1 MTPRDESPWLS
12 EFPIWAQLNALQAAT
27 RCPCDV
33 QSLAMARFAVSV
45 NRKELSTESP
55 PDRPLLDVL
64 REDFGLTGT
73 KYGCGEGQCRACT
86 VLIDEQPKAAC
97 LTPVS
102 SVAGKSVTTIEG
114 LASGDQL
121 TQVQQAF
128 IDMDAAQCG
137 YCTAGMIVEATALLK
152 RNPKATKSEI
162 VAAMN
167 PHLCRCCGY
176 RNILASVELAARGSE
191 AGDA

>member
-1 MTPRDESPWLS
+1 
-12 EFPIWAQLNALQAAT
+12 
-27 RCPCDV
+27 
-33 QSLAMARFAVSV
+33 MARFAVSV
-45 NRKELSTESP
+45 NQEELVTESP

-86 VLIDEQPKAAC
+86 VLIDDQPRASC
-97 LTPVS
+97 LTPIS
-102 SVAGKSVTTIEG
+102 TVAGKHVTTIEG
-114 LASGDQL
+114 LGADDQL
-121 TQVQQAF
+121 TEVQQAF
-128 IDMDAAQCG
+128 IKLDAAQCG

-152 RNPKATKSEI
+152 RNPEPSKSEI
-162 VAAMN
+162 LNAMN

-191 AGDA
+191 ASDA

>member
-1 MTPRDESPWLS
+1 
-12 EFPIWAQLNALQAAT
+12 
-27 RCPCDV
+27 
-33 QSLAMARFAVSV
+33 MARFTVQVNGNRLAV
-45 NRKELSTESP
+45 ESP

-86 VLIDEQPKAAC
+86 VLVDGQPTVSC
-97 LTPVS
+97 LTPIS
-102 SVAGKSVTTIEG
+102 SVDGTSVTTIEG

-121 TQVQQAF
+121 TALQQAF
-128 IDMDAAQCG
+128 IDMDGAQCG

-152 RNPKATKSEI
+152 RNRKPSRSEI
-162 VAAMN
+162 VDAMN

-176 RNILASVELAARGSE
+176 RSILASVELAARRSE
-191 AGDA
+191 ASDA

>member
-1 MTPRDESPWLS
+1 MMNAAS
-12 EFPIWAQLNALQAAT
+12 EVEKQ
-27 RCPCDV
+27 
-33 QSLAMARFAVSV
+33 MARFKLRV
-45 NRKELSTESP
+45 NRTELSTESP

-86 VLIDEQPKAAC
+86 VLIDDQPKSSC

-102 SVAGKSVTTIEG
+102 SADGMSVTTIEG
-114 LASGDQL
+114 LAEVDGL
-121 TQVQQAF
+121 TKVQEAF

-137 YCTAGMIVEATALLK
+137 YCTGGMIVEATALLR
-152 RNPKATKSEI
+152 RNPKPSRSEI
-162 VAAMN
+162 LDAMN

-176 RNILASVELAARGSE
+176 RNILESVELAARSTE
-191 AGDA
+191 ASDA

>member
-1 MTPRDESPWLS
+1 
-12 EFPIWAQLNALQAAT
+12 
-27 RCPCDV
+27 
-33 QSLAMARFAVSV
+33 MARFAVSV
-45 NRKELSTESP
+45 NRNDLFTESP

-86 VLIDEQPKAAC
+86 VLVDDQPTAAC

-102 SVAGKSVTTIEG
+102 SVEGKSVTTIEG
-114 LASGDQL
+114 VASGDQL

-137 YCTAGMIVEATALLK
+137 YCTAGMIVEATALLI
-152 RNPKATKSEI
+152 RNPKPSRSEI
-162 VAAMN
+162 VEAMN

-176 RNILASVELAARGSE
+176 RNILASVDLAARGSE

>member
-1 MTPRDESPWLS
+1 
-12 EFPIWAQLNALQAAT
+12 
-27 RCPCDV
+27 
-33 QSLAMARFAVSV
+33 MARLKLRV
-45 NRKELSTESP
+45 NGKELSAESP

-86 VLIDEQPKAAC
+86 VLIDDQPRASC

-102 SVAGKSVTTIEG
+102 SVEGMSVTTIEG

-121 TQVQQAF
+121 TNVQQAF

-137 YCTAGMIVEATALLK
+137 YCTAGMILEATALLK
-152 RNPKATKSEI
+152 RNPNPGKSEI
-162 VAAMN
+162 LDVMN

-176 RNILASVELAARGSE
+176 RNILASVEMAARSSGES
-191 AGDA
+191 DA